1 MASCYVAMPTQHLAV
16 GLPRT
21 LPGHE
26 GPDPGGRRIGD
37 WRGMGMQ
44 MQDSCVV
51 QVGETVPPP
60 PLIGKRDPQIGLSW
74 RNAWMGNFGRF
85 SVMPIAGGGG
95 WQTAV

>member
-26 GPDPGGRRIGD
+26 GPDPGGWAHWD

-51 QVGETVPPP
+51 QVGETIP
-60 PLIGKRDPQIGLSW
+60 
-74 RNAWMGNFGRF
+74 
-85 SVMPIAGGGG
+85 
-95 WQTAV
+95 TAAR

>member
-26 GPDPGGRRIGD
+26 GPDPGGRAHWGLEGD
-37 WRGMGMQ
+37 GNMQ

-51 QVGETVPPP
+51 QVGATVPHRR
-60 PLIGKRDPQIGLSW
+60 PLIGKRDDQIGLSW
-74 RNAWMGNFGRF
+74 
-85 SVMPIAGGGG
+85 
-95 WQTAV
+95 